1 MKSENFLDEAT
12 KPTLDSACT
21 DKQYKNAGTF
31 LMQLHSQ
38 KTVVEPGSHFSFT
51 HLTFWRSFGTSAGE
65 RRSVGQML
73 LLYSIITKVLL
84 IVDTTSWL
92 IVVLNSTAMIP
103 ITIYMTQS
111 RMHTAAGR
119 TGIEQNIAP
128 HKAE

>member
-92 IVVLNSTAMIP
+92 IVSTKFNGNDSNNHIHDAIKNAHC
-103 ITIYMTQS
+103 S
-111 RMHTAAGR
+111 RK
-119 TGIEQNIAP
+119 NWN
-128 HKAE
+128 